1 MKPDGNW
8 KYVGKVAPVP
18 LSDVP
23 ILVKEMRESFFT
35 HKTFDIKKR
44 IEQLK
49 QLLKLLNENE
59 EEILAAMKQDLNRNT
74 FEGVVYDI
82 AVVKSDIRHMI
93 KNLPKWSTPSCY
105 QRDLVT
111 LFSRG
116 YFVPQPYG
124 VALIIGTWNYPFMLT
139 LMPLAGALCAGNVV
153 VVKPSNVSPTC
164 SKLIT
169 RLLRQYMDPT
179 WDPPFSIIC
188 RIVQVIGSEEK
199 GDRNTTTALLAEKF
213 DYIFFTG
220 NHKVG
225 RIIMEKASKYLTPV
239 TLELGGKNPVFI
251 TKHADLR
258 LAAKRVLCLRCFN
271 GGQQCV
277 SPDFVIIEKE
287 VEEAFYEECKRVEK
301 EWYEKRGRDQR
312 IASGMR
318 RKKWV
323 TSWICDISKPF
334 VRCTTTRRARS
345 TA

>member
-1 MKPDGNW
+1 MVPVTPDKEW
-8 KYVGKVAPVP
+8 KYVGKTAPVP

-49 QLLKLLNENE
+49 QLLKLFDENE
-59 EEILAAMKQDLNRNT
+59 EEILAAMKQDLNRNA

-82 AVVKSDIRHMI
+82 SCVKSDIHHMI
-93 KNLPKWSTPSCY
+93 KSLPKWSTPSCY

-139 LMPLAGALCAGNVV
+139 LMPLAGALCAGNVA

-169 RLLRQYMDPT
+169 RLLRKYMDPT
-179 WDPPFSIIC
+179 WDPPFFITC

-199 GDRNTTTALLAEKF
+199 GDRNTTSALLAEKF

-225 RIIMEKASKYLTPV
+225 RVIMEKASKYLTPV

-277 SPDFVIIEKE
+277 SPDFVLIEKD

-301 EWYEKRGRDQR
+301 EW
-312 IASGMR
+312 
-318 RKKWV
+318 
-323 TSWICDISKPF
+323 
-334 VRCTTTRRARS
+334 
-345 TA
+345 